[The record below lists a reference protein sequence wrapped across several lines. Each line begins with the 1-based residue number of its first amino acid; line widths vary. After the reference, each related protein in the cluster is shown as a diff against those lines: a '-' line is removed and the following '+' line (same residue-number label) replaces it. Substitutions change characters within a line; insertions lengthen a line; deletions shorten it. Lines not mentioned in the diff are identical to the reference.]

1 MLEFSVCFR
10 ASESLQSVLWHSRRT
25 SFSFISVAQLTLYR
39 FRCLC
44 GSFQVVSLL
53 KKISHKLNCTGLV
66 PCLNF
71 ILYQTIMID
80 AGVSTQAPSDSM
92 REVYKGNNPNLGNSP
107 YVGSYIGALDCRVL
121 FVSRV
126 KAIKAQTRCFATIEP
141 FLWNVLPSSLRI
153 TISQGFFLHP
163 FLYLF
168 ISLYIF
174 MKM

>member
-1 MLEFSVCFR
+1 MLAFSVCFR

-92 REVYKGNNPNLGNSP
+92 REVYKGNSPYLGNSP
-107 YVGSYIGALDCRVL
+107 YVGSYIGASGLWTVVFCLFHGLRPSKPKLDALPPLSPSCGM
-121 FVSRV
+121 S
-126 KAIKAQTRCFATIEP
+126 
-141 FLWNVLPSSLRI
+141 FLP
-153 TISQGFFLHP
+153 
-163 FLYLF
+163 LYV
-168 ISLYIF
+168 
-174 MKM
+174 